1 MITPPVT
8 ASSKSWRRAS
18 VGLGAGTRR
27 VVTGTYCRSFLIT
40 YLVKPWLRRCE
51 LLTRTLGA
59 FLAKQTSYEPI
70 LGVEFTDTTITSTVP
85 GFGYGLARESVG
97 GVGFE
102 VGF

>member
-1 MITPPVT
+1 MA
-8 ASSKSWRRAS
+8 ASERRFGRGDAP
-18 VGLGAGTRR
+18 RR
-27 VVTGTYCRSFLIT
+27 YRNLYPSLYICRRFLIT